1 MFSTSAALAGF
12 RLTGPPRRAYDFRAP
27 WKIKFNERGFLLAA
41 RKFRSI

>member
-27 WKIKFNERGFLLAA
+27 WKIKFNERGILLAA
-41 RKFRSI
+41 RTFLSI